1 VIGTIIEELVL
12 NGIKKDIEIANSHL
26 EYHVNNEGK
35 ILSLDENCEYC
46 KIHLNEDKLL
56 NKTTWP
62 SFNSI
67 QFLLYQQESIVL

>member
-56 NKTTWP
+56 NKTT
-62 SFNSI
+62 
-67 QFLLYQQESIVL
+67 